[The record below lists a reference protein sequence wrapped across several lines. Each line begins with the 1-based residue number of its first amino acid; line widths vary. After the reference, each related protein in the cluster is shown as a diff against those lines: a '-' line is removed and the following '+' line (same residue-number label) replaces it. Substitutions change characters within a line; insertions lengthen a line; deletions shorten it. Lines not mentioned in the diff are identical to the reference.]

1 MVGKIAVI
9 FSSIVLAFTILA
21 VSIFRGATPRY
32 AFSPATPIAQNEMEE
47 EVVMIDYQLPYPGKV
62 MPGHFLW
69 YVKVARDKFQHLFT
83 FNPQKKAELNLLC
96 ADKRLGMA
104 LMLSEQSRPDL
115 AYLTLATSEK
125 YLENVFTYNL
135 ENTEFLKKLALASLK
150 RRQVIDQQILP
161 LIPDDLK
168 PKVIIL
174 SGNSMNSYN
183 KARDALRLKGEVA
196 PTNPFESE

>member
-1 MVGKIAVI
+1 MIGKIAVV
-9 FSSIVLAFTILA
+9 FSSITLAFAILA

-32 AFSPATPIAQNEMEE
+32 AFSPATPIAQNESEKEE
-47 EVVMIDYQLPYPGKV
+47 IVVDYQLTYPGKV

-69 YVKVARDKFQHLFT
+69 YGKVLRDKLQHLLT

-104 LMLSEQSRPDL
+104 IVLSEQGRPDL
-115 AYLTLATSEK
+115 AYKTLATSGK
-125 YLENVFTYNL
+125 YLENVFIYNP
-135 ENTEFLKKLALASLK
+135 EDTEFLKKLSTASLK
-150 RRQVIDQQILP
+150 RKQVIDQKILP

-168 PKVIIL
+168 PEVILLGDYSI
-174 SGNSMNSYN
+174 NSYN
-183 KARDALRLKGEVA
+183 KARDILRSRGEVA